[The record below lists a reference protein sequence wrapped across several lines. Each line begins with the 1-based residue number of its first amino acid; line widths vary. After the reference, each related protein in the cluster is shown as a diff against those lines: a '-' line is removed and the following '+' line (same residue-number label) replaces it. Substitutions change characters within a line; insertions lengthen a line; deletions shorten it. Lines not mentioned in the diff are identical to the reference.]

1 MLLSPPPLTRYRAL
15 TPSDLDAVMRLEVQA
30 YDFPWTRGNFVD
42 SLLAGYWAHALFQ
55 CSTPPDDSPAELLA
69 YAWAMAGVGEVHLL
83 NITVARA
90 RQGRGYARFL
100 LDRLVAWCQETRA
113 DDLWLEVRPSN
124 ARAIALYERY
134 GFETVGR
141 RPNYYPANHGRRED
155 ATVMSLKNLGCRS
168 MPSSGAEKGAA
179 T

>member
-1 MLLSPPPLTRYRAL
+1 MLLSPPPLTQCRPL
-15 TPSDLDAVMRLEVQA
+15 TSRDLDAVMRLEVQA

-55 CSTPPDDSPAELLA
+55 SEAPSDDCPAELLA

-83 NITVARA
+83 NITVARSS
-90 RQGRGYARFL
+90 QGRGYARFL
-100 LDRLVAWCQETRA
+100 LDYLVAWCQEIQA

-155 ATVMSLKNLGCRS
+155 ATVMSLQHLRCRTV
-168 MPSSGAEKGAA
+168 SSLTAEKGAA